1 MNWYL
6 KALRQYLDFNG
17 RARRAEYW
25 VFRVYDLVFLLL
37 AMLIDMLLGTDYPGM
52 FFIGYNILL
61 IIPRLAAKVRR
72 LHDSGNSGWM
82 ILLPLIPLIGTIW
95 MFILLITDSEAREN
109 QYGPNPKLVYSANW
123 YTYQRHPNTTPRIF
137 ESPMFGRP
145 RLTPHCTILHPN
157 LRAIRLMPILVNAS
171 SKKSYQRCNAYRQA
185 ASNS

>member
-6 KALRQYLDFNG
+6 KASRQYLDFNG

-25 VFRVYDLVFLLL
+25 VFRVYDLVFSLL
-37 AMLIDMLLGTDYPGM
+37 AILIDMLLGTDYPGM
-52 FFIGYNILL
+52 IFIGYNILL

-109 QYGPNPKLVYSANW
+109 QYGPNPKLV
-123 YTYQRHPNTTPRIF
+123 
-137 ESPMFGRP
+137 
-145 RLTPHCTILHPN
+145 LTGN
-157 LRAIRLMPILVNAS
+157 
-171 SKKSYQRCNAYRQA
+171 
-185 ASNS
+185 